1 MVLLIF
7 LFIDKN
13 RFTMKEKDIYIVPDD
28 YTHAIPTAKYGMHL
42 SKKLDSTAVLQLIE
56 NISPLIPVM
65 TVGAMRGFPSPIEQ
79 GVLAKKV
86 IPYVEKIDN
95 ATQHIWDR
103 SRCEVAVG
111 YPVNEVLQI
120 ASNKNPFLMI
130 VEGSSELTFFNE
142 WFGTSE
148 TTVAENTEC
157 PVLIVQPKTEWHPIE
172 NILYLID
179 IDDNKSENIEV
190 LYRLTKSLDAHL
202 QVGFISKKNK
212 IDANERFFEMVIEIK
227 ELLKDKNASFYQI
240 FGEKNSADV
249 KLLVEVLS
257 PDWIALEQKNKNFFQ
272 RIFDDYN
279 TKRLILQS
287 EIPVLVF

>member
-1 MVLLIF
+1 M
-7 LFIDKN
+7 KEKE
-13 RFTMKEKDIYIVPDD
+13 TEKEKDIYIVPND
-28 YTHAIPTAKYGMHL
+28 YMKAIPTAKYGMHL
-42 SKKLDSTAVLQLIE
+42 SKELDSTAVLQLIE

-65 TVGAMRGFPSPIEQ
+65 TVGVMRGFPSPIEQ
-79 GVLAKKV
+79 DILVKKV

-103 SRCEVAVG
+103 TRCEVAVG
-111 YPVNEVLQI
+111 YPVNEVIQI

-157 PVLIVQPKTEWHPIE
+157 PVLIIQPKTEWHPIK

-190 LYRLTKSLDAHL
+190 IYSFAKSLDAHL
-202 QVGFISKKNK
+202 QIGFISKGN
-212 IDANERFFEMVIEIK
+212 IADANERFFQMIAEIK
-227 ELLKDKNASFYQI
+227 KLLNHKDASFYQI
-240 FGEKNSADV
+240 FGEKNSDDV
-249 KLLVEVLS
+249 KRLVDVLS